1 MIYEVFIENF
11 TNRFKIGKRD
21 LLREKME
28 EWEYEF
34 YSSEFKI
41 NKFVCKRY
49 INRFVKEK
57 QSMYIIYF
65 EEGPVKIIEENLGY
79 CIINNRLYLS
89 THYDMIYEYSLD
101 NVVQI
106 IFNDTILY

>member
-1 MIYEVFIENF
+1 MTYEVFIENF
-11 TNRFKIGKRD
+11 TDRFKIGKRD

-49 INRFVKEK
+49 INNKKGR
-57 QSMYIIYF
+57 SIRIR
-65 EEGPVKIIEENLGY
+65 IETK
-79 CIINNRLYLS
+79 S
-89 THYDMIYEYSLD
+89 T
-101 NVVQI
+101 
-106 IFNDTILY
+106 TC

>member
-1 MIYEVFIENF
+1 MSYEVFIENF

-57 QSMYIIYF
+57 
-65 EEGPVKIIEENLGY
+65 
-79 CIINNRLYLS
+79 
-89 THYDMIYEYSLD
+89 
-101 NVVQI
+101 
-106 IFNDTILY
+106 

>member
-1 MIYEVFIENF
+1 MTYQVFIENF
-11 TNRFKIGKRD
+11 TNRFKIGKMD

-57 QSMYIIYF
+57 
-65 EEGPVKIIEENLGY
+65 
-79 CIINNRLYLS
+79 
-89 THYDMIYEYSLD
+89 
-101 NVVQI
+101 
-106 IFNDTILY
+106 

>member
-1 MIYEVFIENF
+1 MTYEVFIENF
-11 TNRFKIGKRD
+11 TNRFKIGKLD

-49 INRFVKEK
+49 INRFVKE
-57 QSMYIIYF
+57 
-65 EEGPVKIIEENLGY
+65 
-79 CIINNRLYLS
+79 NNNNSRKY
-89 THYDMIYEYSLD
+89 
-101 NVVQI
+101 
-106 IFNDTILY
+106 